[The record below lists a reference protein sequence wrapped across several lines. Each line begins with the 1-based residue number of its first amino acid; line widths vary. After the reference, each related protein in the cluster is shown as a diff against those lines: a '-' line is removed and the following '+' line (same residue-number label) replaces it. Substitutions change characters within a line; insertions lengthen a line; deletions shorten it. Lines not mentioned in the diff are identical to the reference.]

1 MTACHPLPSTSSP
14 TPLPFDQ
21 DLLAVMP
28 LAELPSALA
37 ELLSF
42 CSRASSR
49 ALTFGDLE
57 PLLCAAMSAIT
68 RRVLSTTLQSFD
80 LDVPRVCSG
89 DQTFR
94 RVYRGPAPYLTTA
107 GEVQVTRSLYRRCGA
122 PDASSTVCPLAMNAG
137 VIAGYW
143 TPAAAKLATFALTH
157 LTPTNAHDLFVRAGQ
172 MKPSRAALARVI
184 TPIHEVWEAE
194 RMTFE
199 EALCDAE
206 TIPSA
211 TVVVAASLDGV
222 MIPVDDGDRAA
233 RKAAALA
240 QNKSGSGPIGYKE
253 AGCATLSFYDAA
265 GDRLKTLYYGRMPE
279 HLKTTLKDWLYDEV
293 KHLRSQR
300 PNLRIIGIADG
311 AKDNWSCLR
320 DDLKC
325 EVLTLDF
332 YHATEHLK
340 EACDAAFKDKTASL
354 AAYEQWRLTLL
365 KDPQGVQKLVAE
377 LQAWHTK
384 KPENKVIEREW
395 KYFEERQEQMGY
407 AERKQRGEPIGSG
420 VVEAACKTLVV
431 ERMRRSGM
439 CWSAQG
445 GQAIMTWRALVL
457 SHQFDR
463 AWALVS
469 ARFLRPL
476 SCPDNVLPLSRYLPV
491 SS

>member
-1 MTACHPLPSTSSP
+1 
-14 TPLPFDQ
+14 
-21 DLLAVMP
+21 MP
-28 LAELPSALA
+28 LSALPSALA
-37 ELLSF
+37 EILTF
-42 CSRASSR
+42 CSRASSS
-49 ALTFGDLE
+49 ALPFSDLE
-57 PLLCAAMSAIT
+57 PLLCAAMAAIT
-68 RRVLSTTLQSFD
+68 RRALATALQSFD
-80 LDVPRVCSG
+80 LDVPRVCAA

-94 RVYRGPAPYLTTA
+94 RVYRGSAPYLTAA
-107 GEVQVTRSLYRRCGA
+107 GEVHVTRSLYRACGTPDSA
-122 PDASSTVCPLAMNAG
+122 PSVCPLERNTG
-137 VIAGYW
+137 IIEGYW
-143 TPAAAKLATFALTH
+143 TNAAAKLATFALTH
-157 LTPTNAHDLFVRAGQ
+157 LTPTNAHDLFVRAGL
-172 MKPSRAALARVI
+172 MEPSRAALARVI
-184 TPIHEVWEAE
+184 APINAVWESE

-211 TVVVAASLDGV
+211 TVVVVASLDGV
-222 MIPVDDGDRAA
+222 MIPLDDGDRAA

-253 AGCATLSFYDAA
+253 VGCATLSFYDAA
-265 GDRLKTLYYGRMPE
+265 GDRLKTLYYGRMPQT
-279 HLKTTLKDWLYDEV
+279 LKTTLKDWLYEEV
-293 KHLRSQR
+293 KHLREQR
-300 PNLRIIGIADG
+300 PNLRMIGIADG
-311 AKDNWSCLR
+311 AHDNWSCLR

-325 EVLTLDF
+325 DVLTLDF

-340 EACDAAFKDKTASL
+340 VACDAAFKDKTASL
-354 AAYEQWRLTLL
+354 AAFEQWRLTLL
-365 KDPQGVQKLVAE
+365 KDPQGIQQLVAE

-439 CWSAQG
+439 CWSRHG
-445 GQAIMTWRALVL
+445 GQAIITWRALVL

-476 SCPDNVLPLSRYLPV
+476 SCPDKVLPLSRYLPV